1 VRKVQCDYLGENR
14 RLLKSGIDGLVSG
27 LLKERM
33 VLGRI
38 LSLPVGLY
46 LMMLVVVWCPWTM
59 VQKARSM
66 IVVGQAGKR

>member
-33 VLGRI
+33 VLGEF
-38 LSLPVGLY
+38 SLCLLVSIS
-46 LMMLVVVWCPWTM
+46 MMLVVVWCP
-59 VQKARSM
+59 
-66 IVVGQAGKR
+66 